1 MATEW
6 IEVAHI
12 VSVVCWFAALF
23 YLPRL
28 FVYHAQAEDAISI
41 ERFKVMERKLSRG
54 IASPAM
60 IATLVFGIWL
70 ASLAPEYYLN
80 QTWFRVK
87 VTLVVLLVVYHHA
100 CLYLMRQFR
109 NDNNTRSHVF
119 YRWFNEI
126 PVLFLIA
133 IVSMVV
139 VQIGRA
145 HV

>member
-1 MATEW
+1 MIPAEW

-28 FVYHAQAEDAISI
+28 FVYHAQAVDEISI
-41 ERFKVMERKLSRG
+41 ERFKVMERRLSRG

-70 ASLAPEYYLN
+70 ASLAPDYYLH
-80 QTWFRVK
+80 QGWFHVK
-87 VTLVVLLVVYHHA
+87 VTLVVLLVGYHHV

-109 NDNNTRSHVF
+109 NDNNTRSHKF

-133 IVSMVV
+133 IVTLVV
-139 VQIGRA
+139 VRPF
-145 HV
+145 

>member
-1 MATEW
+1 MPAEW

-28 FVYHAQAEDAISI
+28 FVYHALAEDRISI

-60 IATLVFGIWL
+60 VATLVFGIWL
-70 ASLAPEYYLN
+70 ASLAPDYYLH
-80 QTWFRVK
+80 QGWFLAK
-87 VTLVVLLVVYHHA
+87 VALVALLIVYHHA
-100 CLYLMRQFR
+100 CLYLLRRFR
-109 NDNNTRSHVF
+109 NDDNTRSPTF

-133 IVSMVV
+133 IVALVV
-139 VQIGRA
+139 VRPF
-145 HV
+145 